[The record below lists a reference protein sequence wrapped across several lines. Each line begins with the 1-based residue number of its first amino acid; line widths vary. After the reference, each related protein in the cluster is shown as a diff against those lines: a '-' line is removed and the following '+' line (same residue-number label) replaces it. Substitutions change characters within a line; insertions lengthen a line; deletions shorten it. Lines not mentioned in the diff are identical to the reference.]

1 MIQDERYEKYTPG
14 EVVRIDMEGIEMRTP
29 RAGKILRGI
38 LHEWRLYVLLA
49 PVVIWFALWA
59 YKPMGGLLIAF
70 KRFDPMLGTWNSEFR
85 GVANFFNLVTGVYK
99 DSFWQAFR
107 NTFII
112 SAYGLVFGFPIPIIL
127 AILFSEIGND
137 FVRKFT
143 QTATYLPHFLSEVT
157 ITSITI
163 MLVYS
168 GASSTGVIA
177 AIFQHFGLMEK
188 GVSMLSKAN
197 YFRPLYIAVGIWKE
211 SGYNSIVYFAAIMGI
226 SPTLYEAM
234 KVDGANKFQELRYV
248 TFPCIAPT
256 LIIMIVMR
264 IGHMLSVGYERVLLL
279 YNANIYSTADVLST
293 FEQRIGIVGANYGV
307 GASVSLFN
315 SLIGFALVIGANTIS
330 RNISD
335 TSLW

>member
-1 MIQDERYEKYTPG
+1 MKQNASG
-14 EVVRIDMEGIEMRTP
+14 EVVGIDTKTITMRTP
-29 RAGKILRGI
+29 RGKTVIQSI
-38 LHEWRLYVLLA
+38 IKEWRLYVLLA

-70 KRFDPMLGTWNSEFR
+70 KRFDPMLGTWDSEFR

-107 NTFII
+107 NTFVIN
-112 SAYGLVFGFPIPIIL
+112 AYGLVFGFPIPIIL
-127 AILFSEIGND
+127 ALLFAEIGND

-177 AIFQHFGLMEK
+177 AIFQNLGLVEK
-188 GVSMLSKAN
+188 GVSLLTKAN

-234 KVDGANKFQELRYV
+234 KVDGANKLQELRYV
-248 TFPCIAPT
+248 TLPCIAPT
-256 LIIMIVMR
+256 LIIMIIMR
-264 IGHMLSVGYERVLLL
+264 IGNMLSVGYERVLLL
-279 YNANIYSTADVLST
+279 YNANIYNTADVLST
-293 FEQRIGIVGANYGV
+293 FEQRIGIVNANYGV

-330 RNISD
+330 RNISNTSN